1 MTQRQFRR
9 LLQAETDRFPTL
21 WQAADHFGI
30 SESSLSRV
38 LRGKQGPQGAL
49 LDHFN
54 LERHIVYRQKPQQK
68 TNVNSLTVER
78 KININEY
85 CSDVQD

>member
-9 LLQAETDRFPTL
+9 LLQAETEKFPTL
-21 WQAADHFGI
+21 WKAADHFGC

-38 LRGKQGPQGAL
+38 LRGKQGPKGAL

-54 LERHIVYRQKPQQK
+54 LDRHVIYLPR
-68 TNVNSLTVER
+68 THSIEDVNSLSVER
-78 KININEY
+78 EINIVES
-85 CSDVQD
+85 CEDLQD